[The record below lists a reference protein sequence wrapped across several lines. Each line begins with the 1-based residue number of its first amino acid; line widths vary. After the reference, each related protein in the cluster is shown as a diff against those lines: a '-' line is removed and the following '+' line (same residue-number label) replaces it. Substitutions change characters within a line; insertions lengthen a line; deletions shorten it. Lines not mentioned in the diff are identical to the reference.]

1 MSSSDAALRRNDPY
15 AWVDDAA
22 ADILETARQAV
33 DQGDASR
40 ISDEAVQQLMTAA
53 LKLYFAKT
61 DGEERTF
68 RPIAGQ
74 GDEHLCPTEMLS
86 ACSELLRAMRL
97 GPMELALWYRRRP
110 DED

>member
-1 MSSSDAALRRNDPY
+1 MSSSEPALRRNDPY

-22 ADILETARQAV
+22 ADIWETARRAV
-33 DQGDASR
+33 GEGDASR
-40 ISDEAVQQLMTAA
+40 ISDEAVRQLMTAA
-53 LKLYFAKT
+53 LKLYVAKT

-68 RPIAGQ
+68 RPIVGQ
-74 GDEHLCPTEMLS
+74 GDEALCPTETLS